1 MLYVSQRSDVN
12 QTQIKKHREV
22 YKHKKSWQRSRL
34 KNTER

>member
-22 YKHKKSWQRSRL
+22 YKHKKAGR
-34 KNTER
+34 EAD